1 MSKRSTEEKAAT
13 RSRKG
18 VGGRPSKYDPAKT
31 PEQAYKLCL
40 LGATD
45 KELADFF
52 GVSEQTLNN
61 WKSQHPEFLESLN
74 RGKVDADAR
83 VAQSLYHRA
92 LGYEHPDTDIRVVN
106 GEIVMTP
113 TVKRY
118 PPDTVAAIF
127 WLKNRQ
133 RGKWRD
139 KIEHDHGGQ
148 ADNPIKHEA
157 RVVIVPAKE
166 PSLVETKPLE
176 RRDDG

>member
-1 MSKRSTEEKAAT
+1 MESMSKSKHSTEEKAET

-52 GVSEQTLNN
+52 GVAESTLNK
-61 WKSQHPEFLESLN
+61 WKVDYPEFSEALN
-74 RGKVDADAR
+74 RGKVEADAR

-106 GEIVMTP
+106 GEIVITP
-113 TVKRY
+113 TIKRY
-118 PPDTVAAIF
+118 PPDTAAAIF

-139 KIEHDHGGQ
+139 KIEHDHGVQ
-148 ADNPIKHEA
+148 PDMSMSPMRIE
-157 RVVIVPAKE
+157 IVA
-166 PSLVETKPLE
+166 PSLKDEDAK
-176 RRDDG
+176 G

>member
-1 MSKRSTEEKAAT
+1 MESMSKSKRSTEEKAAT

-52 GVSEQTLNN
+52 GVAESTLNK
-61 WKSQHPEFLESLN
+61 WKVDYPEFSEALN
-74 RGKVDADAR
+74 RGKVEADAR

-106 GEIVMTP
+106 GEIVITP
-113 TVKRY
+113 TIKRY
-118 PPDTVAAIF
+118 PPDTAAAIF

-139 KIEHDHGGQ
+139 KIEHDHGAQ
-148 ADNPIKHEA
+148 PDMSMSPMRIE
-157 RVVIVPAKE
+157 IVA
-166 PSLVETKPLE
+166 PSLKNEDAK
-176 RRDDG
+176 G

>member
-1 MSKRSTEEKAAT
+1 MSKPKKAAT

-52 GVSEQTLNN
+52 GVAESTLNK
-61 WKSQHPEFLESLN
+61 WKIDYPEFSEALN

-106 GEIVMTP
+106 GEVVITP
-113 TVKRY
+113 TIKRY
-118 PPDTVAAIF
+118 PPDTAAAIF

-139 KIEHDHGGQ
+139 KIEHDHGVQ
-148 ADNPIKHEA
+148 PDTPMSPTRIE
-157 RVVIVPAKE
+157 IVA
-166 PSLVETKPLE
+166 PSLKN
-176 RRDDG
+176 DDA